1 MADDDAAGP
10 ETEARG
16 PKGDDAATMAMETDV
31 TSVPEPETTGAV
43 SEVEDGAPE
52 GSDEPGAPEG
62 GARSAETGFGGLGLS
77 ERSLRALAKLGYTE
91 PTPIQCGAIPPALEG
106 RDVLGS
112 AQTGTGKTAAFS
124 LPMIERLA
132 EADQGRLRG
141 LVVTPTRELAQQVER
156 AIRSYAATTEIE
168 STVVHGGVAIGPE
181 IRALEWGCDILVA
194 TPGRLLDHV
203 ERGTADLGSIEV
215 LVLDEADRMLDMGF
229 IDDVRRIVAETPSS
243 RQTLLFSA
251 TIPNPILYLAHQI
264 MREPMRVQVGLEKA
278 AEGIDEV
285 IHPVDRAEKHELL
298 LHLLESRTEGQV
310 LVFTRR
316 RDTASYLSDYL
327 RGRGLSVDDLH
338 GGRSQAERTK
348 SLQDFRDGS
357 TRILVATNVA
367 ARGLDIR
374 GIRHVFNF
382 DVPDDPRDYVHRVG
396 RTARADETGDA
407 ITLMSPHEWL
417 MVRDIEK
424 LTGEPIERR
433 SVEGFEPSIE
443 PLAAVEEDEEET
455 SRPRSRLTR
464 GTRRR

>member
-1 MADDDAAGP
+1 M
-10 ETEARG
+10 E
-16 PKGDDAATMAMETDV
+16 METDV
-31 TSVPEPETTGAV
+31 TEIEGRAANGAGPIGTGEDETEAV
-43 SEVEDGAPE
+43 GAP
-52 GSDEPGAPEG
+52 G
-62 GARSAETGFGGLGLS
+62 GFAALGLS
-77 ERSLRALAKLGYTE
+77 ERTLESLRRLGYSE
-91 PTPIQCGAIPPALEG
+91 PTAIQRGAIPPALDG

-132 EADQGRLRG
+132 EANHGALRG

-156 AIRSYAATTEIE
+156 AIRSYGATSGID
-168 STVVHGGVAIGPE
+168 SAVVHGGVPIGPE

-229 IDDVRRIVAETPSS
+229 IDDVRRIVAATPSS

-251 TIPNPILYLAHQI
+251 TIPDPILYLAHQI
-264 MREPMRVQVGLEKA
+264 MRSPVRVQVGLEKA

-298 LHLLESRTEGQV
+298 LHLLEDRTEGQV

-316 RDTASYLSDYL
+316 RDTASYLADYL
-327 RGRGLSVDDLH
+327 RDQGLSVDDLH
-338 GGRSQAERTK
+338 GGRSQAERTS
-348 SLQDFRDGS
+348 SLQDFRDGA

-374 GIRHVFNF
+374 GIKHVVNF
-382 DVPDDPRDYVHRVG
+382 DVPEDPRDYVHRVG

-433 SVEGFEPSIE
+433 AVEGFEPSVE
-443 PLAAVEEDEEET
+443 PLAAAVSEADEPAQ
-455 SRPRSRLTR
+455 PRSRLTR

>member
-1 MADDDAAGP
+1 MQ
-10 ETEARG
+10 T
-16 PKGDDAATMAMETDV
+16 ETD
-31 TSVPEPETTGAV
+31 TDTDAEAPTEMKDAPREEPL
-43 SEVEDGAPE
+43 
-52 GSDEPGAPEG
+52 PGFD
-62 GARSAETGFGGLGLS
+62 SLGLS
-77 ERSLRALAKLGYTE
+77 TRALEALDRLGYVE
-91 PTPIQCGAIPPALEG
+91 PTAIQRGAIPPALEG

-132 EADQGRLRG
+132 ENEVDQGTLRG

-156 AIRSYAATTEIE
+156 AIRGYAATTSIE
-168 STVVHGGVAIGPE
+168 STVVHGGVPIGPE

-243 RQTLLFSA
+243 RQTFLFSA
-251 TIPNPILYLAHQI
+251 TIPNAILYLAHQV
-264 MREPMRVQVGLEKA
+264 MREPVRVQVGLEKA

-298 LHLLESRTEGQV
+298 LHLLESRTEGQI

-316 RDTASYLSDYL
+316 RDTASYLADYL
-327 RGRGLSVDDLH
+327 RDQGLSVEDLH
-338 GGRSQAERTK
+338 GGRSQAERTGT
-348 SLQDFRDGS
+348 LQDFRDGK
-357 TRILVATNVA
+357 TRIMVATNVA

-374 GIRHVFNF
+374 GIKHVVNF
-382 DVPDDPRDYVHRVG
+382 DVPEDPRDYVHRVG

-433 SVEGFEPSIE
+433 AVEGFEPSVE
-443 PLAAVEEDEEET
+443 PLAAAAAEEPEA
-455 SRPRSRLTR
+455 SRPRSRLSR
-464 GTRRR
+464 GRRRR